1 MNKNILILIVLII
14 LSCSSKPETTS
25 TTNKLEGWAG
35 NPDNPNSKPH
45 DFFYMT
51 SIARAS
57 QKSIDKKNV
66 RMMQNSCI
74 EANTS
79 QAKSKLL
86 SNLIN
91 EPFIGMQ
98 APTDGNETKS
108 TTITTLSKDYKDKN
122 NEIKVKSCYP
132 IAKPSREEPD
142 SEWKECECVFYLYIK
157 GGKDS
162 IIARAREIES
172 K

>member
-1 MNKNILILIVLII
+1 MNKKIFLLLVFTIF
-14 LSCSSKPETTS
+14 SCSSKPETT

-45 DFFYMT
+45 EFFYGT
-51 SIARAS
+51 YLARAS
-57 QKSIDKKNV
+57 QNSIEKKNI

-74 EANTS
+74 EANTF

-86 SNLIN
+86 PRLIG
-91 EPFIGMQ
+91 ESLAGM
-98 APTDGNETKS
+98 
-108 TTITTLSKDYKDKN
+108 TTAAGDNDITVTTVVKDYKDKN

-132 IAKPSREEPD
+132 IAKPSREEPE

-157 GGKDS
+157 GGKDA
-162 IIARAREIES
+162 IIARAKEI
-172 K
+172 

>member
-1 MNKNILILIVLII
+1 MNKKILLLFFFTI
-14 LSCSSKPETTS
+14 LSCSSKPETTAA
-25 TTNKLEGWAG
+25 KYQFAGWAG
-35 NPDNPNSKPH
+35 NPDNPNVKPH

-51 SIARAS
+51 SLARAS
-57 QKSIDKKNV
+57 QNSIDKKNI

-86 SNLIN
+86 PKLIG
-91 EPFIGMQ
+91 ESLMGRESP
-98 APTDGNETKS
+98 ADGYGNYDTNTSLIKE
-108 TTITTLSKDYKDKN
+108 YNDKN

-162 IIARAREIES
+162 IIVRAKEIES
-172 K
+172 R

>member
-1 MNKNILILIVLII
+1 MNKKFLLLFLFTI
-14 LSCSSKPETTS
+14 LSCSSKPES
-25 TTNKLEGWAG
+25 SNAKNQLAGWAG
-35 NPDNPNSKPH
+35 NPDNPNEKPH
-45 DFFYMT
+45 HFFHGT
-51 SIARAS
+51 FLARAS
-57 QKSIDKKNV
+57 QNSIEKKNI

-98 APTDGNETKS
+98 APSDGDS
-108 TTITTLSKDYKDKN
+108 TLPKTTALLKVYKDKN

-132 IAKPSREEPD
+132 IAKPSREEPE

-162 IIARAREIES
+162 IIAIAKEI
-172 K
+172 